1 MKAKRKR
8 SKEKNTDKD
17 KGFED
22 VVSYVSTEA
31 VRGVFAIFCIAVA
44 GFLILAQLGGG
55 GAIGGTLYEW
65 LSWLLG
71 VGYLLLPLSLVLLA
85 TLIFRDIV
93 DMIFALD
100 NREDALALIE
110 YYNKYWMGII
120 GTRGA
125 IGKKTMN
132 SSTTFNDLFA
142 TDDGIE
148 EYHVD
153 DSGLDETN
161 LDSLESSV

>member
-1 MKAKRKR
+1 MLNSETADRKTPR
-8 SKEKNTDKD
+8 NY
-17 KGFED
+17 G
-22 VVSYVSTEA
+22 
-31 VRGVFAIFCIAVA
+31 INN
-44 GFLILAQLGGG
+44 
-55 GAIGGTLYEW
+55 
-65 LSWLLG
+65 
-71 VGYLLLPLSLVLLA
+71 
-85 TLIFRDIV
+85 FRDIA

-142 TDDGIE
+142 TDDPVE
-148 EYHVD
+148 EHHVD
-153 DSGLDETN
+153 DSGLDETR
-161 LDSLESSV
+161 LDELEQDV